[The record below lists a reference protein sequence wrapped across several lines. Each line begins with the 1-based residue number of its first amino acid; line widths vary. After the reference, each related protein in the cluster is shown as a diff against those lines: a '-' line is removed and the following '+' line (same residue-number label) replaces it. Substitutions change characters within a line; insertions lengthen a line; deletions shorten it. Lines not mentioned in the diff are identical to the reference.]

1 MVLTLIIAAFF
12 GGLGAVLASFIGVV
26 AERAYTGQSWRR
38 GRSRCN
44 SCCRDLAARDLVP
57 VLSWMLYRGR
67 CRTCKARVP
76 ALYTLYE
83 IALGFL
89 FAFSFLTFG
98 LSLALASFLTALCVL
113 AFVVMYDLRHTLVPT
128 GGSSLLIASCA
139 LFALA
144 TAETLSSLVRTTLIA
159 AVIALFFFG
168 LYYFSKGRAMGL
180 GDTPVSF
187 ALALLAGERAL
198 PGFLFSFWVGGVIGL
213 GILVLRRG
221 GPRMG
226 IEVPFVPFLA
236 AGFLLAVFT
245 TWNPLPF

>member
-1 MVLTLIIAAFF
+1 MVLTLIIAVFF
-12 GGLGAVLASFIGVV
+12 GGLGTVLASFIGVV
-26 AERAYTGQSWRR
+26 AERAYTGQSWRK

-44 SCCRDLAARDLVP
+44 SCRRDLAARDLVP

-76 ALYTLYE
+76 GLYTVYE
-83 IALGFL
+83 ITLGFL
-89 FAFSFLTFG
+89 FAFSFLKFG
-98 LSLALASFLTALCVL
+98 LSLTLVCFLTALCVL
-113 AFVVMYDLRHTLVPT
+113 AFVVMYDLRHTLVPP
-128 GGSSLLIASCA
+128 GSSSLLIASCA
-139 LFALA
+139 VFALA
-144 TAETLSSLVRTTLIA
+144 TAQTLSSLVHTTLIA
-159 AVIALFFFG
+159 GVIALFFFG

-213 GILVLRRG
+213 GILVSRRG

-236 AGFLLAVFT
+236 AGFLLAIFT

>member
-26 AERAYTGQSWRR
+26 AERAYTGQSWRK

-44 SCCRDLAARDLVP
+44 SCRRDLAARDLVP
-57 VLSWMLYRGR
+57 VLSWMRYCGR

-76 ALYTLYE
+76 GLYTLYE
-83 IALGFL
+83 IVLGFL
-89 FAFSFLTFG
+89 FVFSFLMFG
-98 LSLALASFLTALCVL
+98 ISLALVCFLTALCVL
-113 AFVVMYDLRHTLVPT
+113 AFVVIYDLRHTLVPP

-139 LFALA
+139 VFALA
-144 TAETLSSLVRTTLIA
+144 TAQTLSSLVHTTLIA
-159 AVIALFFFG
+159 GVIALFFFG

-198 PGFLFSFWVGGVIGL
+198 PGFLFSFWIGGVIGL

-236 AGFLLAVFT
+236 AGFLLAIFT